1 MAKEILRDG
10 HFESWVSSWID
21 RVSPTP
27 SADPL
32 DKTVTA
38 PELPE
43 VVRKWDIHGISLSGE
58 NSEGDEGAERPSA
71 PTPMFRRRQQPN
83 WLCIDSLGVHIP
95 PDVQAVVDMHFKKSR
110 SSLTF
115 GPENINKPVRHMELG
130 HIAEPALSGMLIAS
144 FSPGREVACG
154 GGNSWTRQAM
164 PRNPN
169 DSGPVAPPKASRLFG
184 FPTSVGSSWSLDE
197 LEIADHPA
205 MRPYSQP
212 TSEALFPSYL
222 REIKSEARGGSIH
235 AAEGDLASAGAHRV
249 NSWLWVL
256 DQLEPTRKRSAADAI
271 IFSDAVTQR
280 ELVAYV
286 HYFNPKDGLF
296 YMSCIDQ
303 FHFRKDMLG
312 CQDHVNN
319 AMDWLLDV
327 QQPMIRGALRRLQP
341 VAKSWSTKR
350 TANLVFDLDDED
362 STDGQRERKIRR
374 LE

>member
-1 MAKEILRDG
+1 MLGFPYKISSVMSRLGLLTSLFAATECLPPQQAPDVDMAKEILRDG

-256 DQLEPTRKRSAADAI
+256 DQLEPTRKRSGALLQPQGRSLLHVLHRPVPLPQGHAGL
-271 IFSDAVTQR
+271 SGPRKQR
-280 ELVAYV
+280 
-286 HYFNPKDGLF
+286 DGLAVGRAATD
-296 YMSCIDQ
+296 DQ
-303 FHFRKDMLG
+303 GRPAKAAAGRK
-312 CQDHVNN
+312 V
-319 AMDWLLDV
+319 
-327 QQPMIRGALRRLQP
+327 
-341 VAKSWSTKR
+341 
-350 TANLVFDLDDED
+350 
-362 STDGQRERKIRR
+362 
-374 LE
+374 LEH